1 MSKILVIVES
11 PGKIK
16 KIEEYLGNNYIVK
29 ASYGHCRDLDS
40 KTLSID
46 VNDNY
51 KPNYIVIPDKKKVIK
66 DLKYYASAATEVIL
80 AADEDREGEMIAS
93 SLRDVLKLKQPKRIV
108 FHEITKKAINDAVAN
123 PTIINEN
130 MVMAQQTRRL
140 LDRLV
145 GYKISPLLW
154 KQMQGQLSAGRVQ
167 SVVVRIIVDKEEEI
181 KKSISSPYFKTIGIF
196 DYKEK
201 KLNTVLNKYDQI
213 YKFEEEEVLEFLNKF
228 SKTDICKVVDVGNR
242 LTNRKPSPPF
252 ITSTLQQDA
261 STKLGFNSKQ
271 TMMIAQKLYEAGM
284 ITYMRTDSTNLSK
297 QALDDCKAYI
307 IKNYGDKYSQLRTF
321 TKKSKNA
328 QEAHEAIRPTKLNI
342 STFDKLG
349 NECKRLYSLIWKR
362 TIACQMA
369 DAKVDILTIKID
381 IINKQSILPKDTL
394 FVTNLET
401 IIFDGFLIVYNNSN
415 VEEDTNQEITVE
427 KEKLNIKKGE
437 IINFNS
443 VKVTEEYTKPP
454 LRYNEPGL
462 IKYLEKNGIGRP
474 STYASIMS
482 KIVDRNYIE
491 ISNIDGVTKDSQQF
505 TITKKSLTT
514 KTKVKKTIKEITIGR
529 ESKKLVPTEMGIKVN
544 DFMVKNFEP
553 IMDITFTAQLEK
565 MLDKVA
571 VGKAKWYNILDTYY
585 KMFNPM
591 VLELQEQSKHITDLT
606 KNDKLVG
613 IDPTTNQEI
622 YSTVAKYGVCVK
634 TLDDDKWK
642 YAPVKDMEQDDIT
655 LEKAIELL
663 EYPKTIGKIG
673 NGDVT
678 LNKGQYGL
686 YFKMGNKK
694 LGIKDNNRELDIEY
708 AKELFNGGDPYAI
721 KSFNLK
727 DKMVHL
733 KKGPYGY
740 YLQII
745 YNSKKK
751 NKNISLSDKINP
763 DKVTMESIQKSF
775 KV

>member
-213 YKFEEEEVLEFLNKF
+213 YKFEEEDVLEFLNKF

-491 ISNIDGVTKDSQQF
+491 ISNIDGLTKDSQQF

-514 KTKVKKTIKEITIGR
+514 KVSTSVVGTK
-529 ESKKLVPTEMGIKVN
+529 
-544 DFMVKNFEP
+544 
-553 IMDITFTAQLEK
+553 
-565 MLDKVA
+565 
-571 VGKAKWYNILDTYY
+571 
-585 KMFNPM
+585 
-591 VLELQEQSKHITDLT
+591 
-606 KNDKLVG
+606 
-613 IDPTTNQEI
+613 
-622 YSTVAKYGVCVK
+622 
-634 TLDDDKWK
+634 
-642 YAPVKDMEQDDIT
+642 
-655 LEKAIELL
+655 
-663 EYPKTIGKIG
+663 
-673 NGDVT
+673 
-678 LNKGQYGL
+678 
-686 YFKMGNKK
+686 
-694 LGIKDNNRELDIEY
+694 
-708 AKELFNGGDPYAI
+708 
-721 KSFNLK
+721 
-727 DKMVHL
+727 
-733 KKGPYGY
+733 
-740 YLQII
+740 
-745 YNSKKK
+745 
-751 NKNISLSDKINP
+751 
-763 DKVTMESIQKSF
+763 
-775 KV
+775 

>member
-213 YKFEEEEVLEFLNKF
+213 YKFEEEDVLEFLNKF

-708 AKELFNGGDPYAI
+708 AKELFNGGDHM
-721 KSFNLK
+721 L
-727 DKMVHL
+727 
-733 KKGPYGY
+733 
-740 YLQII
+740 
-745 YNSKKK
+745 
-751 NKNISLSDKINP
+751 
-763 DKVTMESIQKSF
+763 
-775 KV
+775 